1 LLNPQKIPFFDL
13 QRDQRGLGMKTL
25 ELQLV
30 TVGLDDGT
38 QGVFVGWPLV
48 QEQAPAESGQVESIW
63 FSNLQ
68 EVPDSLT
75 LEQLMELVRKQL
87 CSSMETIQ

>member
-1 LLNPQKIPFFDL
+1 
-13 QRDQRGLGMKTL
+13 MKTL

-30 TVGLDDGT
+30 TVGLDDGK

-48 QEQAPAESGQVESIW
+48 QERTPEDSGQVESIW

-68 EVPDSLT
+68 QVPDDLT

-87 CSSMETIQ
+87 CSSMEKIQ

>member
-1 LLNPQKIPFFDL
+1 
-13 QRDQRGLGMKTL
+13 MKTL

-48 QEQAPAESGQVESIW
+48 QEHAPEDSGQVENIW

-68 EVPDSLT
+68 EVPDNLT

-87 CSSMETIQ
+87 CSSMATVQ

>member
-1 LLNPQKIPFFDL
+1 
-13 QRDQRGLGMKTL
+13 MKTL

-30 TVGLDDGT
+30 TVGLDDGK

-48 QEQAPAESGQVESIW
+48 QEQATEDTGHVESIW

-68 EVPDSLT
+68 QVPDTLT
-75 LEQLMELVRKQL
+75 LEQLMELVRKHL
-87 CSSMETIQ
+87 CSSMEKIQ

>member
-1 LLNPQKIPFFDL
+1 
-13 QRDQRGLGMKTL
+13 MKTL
-25 ELQLV
+25 ELQLI

-48 QEQAPAESGQVESIW
+48 EENPTEESGQVENIW

-68 EVPDSLT
+68 TVPDSLT

-87 CSSMETIQ
+87 CSCMESVQ

>member
-1 LLNPQKIPFFDL
+1 
-13 QRDQRGLGMKTL
+13 MKTL

-30 TVGLDDGT
+30 TVGLDDGK
-38 QGVFVGWPLV
+38 QGVFVGWPLIT
-48 QEQAPAESGQVESIW
+48 QHATEESGQVKNIW

-68 EVPDSLT
+68 TVPDTLT

-87 CSSMETIQ
+87 CSCMETVQ